1 MKKILLTTC
10 IIGLALSL
18 NAQEAA
24 QGSKDK
30 KCGEA
35 ARVELRKGPRHAEHS
50 EGKMMHKG
58 HRQMDAQTMAVKK
71 ALRLKEALL
80 LSDKQFDE
88 VYKLYYESFQSFEK
102 KIADKKSAPVSPED
116 EAAKEA
122 RRAERKA
129 AHAEQVASLEKPMK
143 KILSDE
149 QFKRWKE
156 LETTEQHPRG
166 ARQGSDKRSGQEGA

>member
-50 EGKMMHKG
+50 EGKMKHKG
-58 HRQMDAQTMAVKK
+58 HRHMAVKK